1 MSNIT
6 HFCFLMPGM
15 VFGLCALN
23 VVTDSLLTQAV
34 SAMDTGQRL
43 PTAGRGWQGRKGYSV
58 AWCMVEGSEWTR

>member
-43 PTAGRGWQGRKGYSV
+43 HNSRMGVAGQ
-58 AWCMVEGSEWTR
+58 